1 LHYGGQ
7 SSLQY
12 YDNQSEE
19 GYQSNTSNL
28 DMNPHLC
35 WGGKGGNNNQ
45 IGPIKAVGREI
56 KVGLIKA
63 VGDQNSKL
71 GQSKWT
77 RKLLKWGQSNWE
89 GQRRQRS

>member
-1 LHYGGQ
+1 
-7 SSLQY
+7 
-12 YDNQSEE
+12 
-19 GYQSNTSNL
+19 
-28 DMNPHLC
+28 MNPHLC
-35 WGGKGGNNNQ
+35 WGGRGGNNNQ

-63 VGDQNSKL
+63 VGDRNSKL